1 MPPPCL
7 PRHLRPCRPRWSAHQ
22 LRFASD
28 RPSTAGGDAPQRASS
43 ARQRNLAGDDV
54 SLGSSLGQETIPE
67 SEFTV
72 RRVGVQ
78 SRDARWRR
86 VFPTA
91 QPPDSTRSSSSSVKS
106 QAQRIKEALDA
117 NGTKLRLERQTPL
130 AAKESAPV
138 TDAIA
143 ATLEKKVQLEEQRPS
158 EAPKETEEE
167 LRAKL
172 KDIEEQLAL
181 LQKKL
186 EAGKTAEPVAQTQL
200 AGQSLGGTGIADD
213 QPPAVNVEDAGSST
227 KRPTRD
233 RKGTAVD
240 KPVRPH
246 THKMDNNAPAQQMP
260 AQPSSMRP
268 SSHRLSARPASQPPS
283 TASDG
288 VSEQSLLDELFPEAS
303 SQVQRAPQDRR
314 PSPPKLDLPAPDTN
328 PHIRLTLS
336 DTRTD
341 KEKAIDAFRKSGE
354 QTTILQLSNCST
366 ALTEADFRRLIPR
379 GQHIE
384 SWSRDGEFYKI
395 IPGRDPLSLERL
407 PFYYLLF
414 HTPASALAYQKNA
427 ARLSKLS
434 ALHAP
439 NGIHSAIPPPTGFL
453 ENGEDIHA
461 ATRSFVLH
469 PDGHKLDLRTVM
481 QPYNHALRSLID
493 AGGYSPIVPNTDAQG
508 KKIHRV
514 LMHID
519 GYEPSQWDLW
529 QILSRHAHAHGIM
542 WPFYN
547 DHASAVRRLRET
559 INLRTVSKAKYQATA
574 SANPRAATRSD
585 RVEYE
590 DPQLDAF
597 LSNRSS
603 HGSSSDDD
611 DDAKQI
617 NQLVMNRV
625 YNRWIVEFE
634 DEDAAR
640 RFAIMWH
647 RVVLPDAKEK
657 TGAWRDGEEVRWV
670 GAEYLW

>member
-1 MPPPCL
+1 M
-7 PRHLRPCRPRWSAHQ
+7 
-22 LRFASD
+22 
-28 RPSTAGGDAPQRASS
+28 
-43 ARQRNLAGDDV
+43 
-54 SLGSSLGQETIPE
+54 
-67 SEFTV
+67 
-72 RRVGVQ
+72 
-78 SRDARWRR
+78 
-86 VFPTA
+86 
-91 QPPDSTRSSSSSVKS
+91 KS
-106 QAQRIKEALDA
+106 QAQRMREALGA
-117 NGTKLRLERQTPL
+117 NGRNSRSELQTPL

-138 TDAIA
+138 ADAIA
-143 ATLEKKVQLEEQRPS
+143 ATLEKKAELGERRPS
-158 EAPKETEEE
+158 EAPRETEEE

-172 KDIEEQLAL
+172 KEFEEQLAL

-186 EAGKTAEPVAQTQL
+186 EAGKTAEPVAQTHL
-200 AGQSLGGTGIADD
+200 AGHSPDGAGVTDNQ
-213 QPPAVNVEDAGSST
+213 QPAVRLEDAGSNTERPARDRKST
-227 KRPTRD
+227 AVDRPTR
-233 RKGTAVD
+233 
-240 KPVRPH
+240 
-246 THKMDNNAPAQQMP
+246 THKTDNNTPAQQTQ
-260 AQPSSMRP
+260 AQSSPIRS
-268 SSHRLSARPASQPPS
+268 SSHRPSARPASQPPS
-283 TASDG
+283 TAPDG
-288 VSEQSLLDELFPEAS
+288 IGEQSLLDELFPEAS
-303 SQVQRAPQDRR
+303 SQVQRAPPDRR

-354 QTTILQLSNCST
+354 QTTILQLSSCST

-379 GQHIE
+379 GKHIE

-461 ATRSFVLH
+461 ATNSFVLH
-469 PDGHKLDLRTVM
+469 PDGHTLDLRTVM
-481 QPYNHALRSLID
+481 QPYNHALRALID
-493 AGGYSPIVPNTDAQG
+493 AGGYSPIVPNTDTQG

-514 LMHID
+514 LLHID

-529 QILSRHAHAHGIM
+529 QIISRHAHAHGIM

-547 DHASAVRRLRET
+547 DHASAVRRLRDT
-559 INLRTVSKAKYQATA
+559 INLRTVSKTKFQATA
-574 SANPRAATRSD
+574 SVNPRAATRSD

-590 DPQLDAF
+590 DPQLEAF

-603 HGSSSDDD
+603 GGGGDND

-625 YNRWIVEFE
+625 YNRWIIEFE

-647 RVVLPDAKEK
+647 RVVLPEAKEK
-657 TGAWRDGEEVRWV
+657 TGAWRDAEEVRWV